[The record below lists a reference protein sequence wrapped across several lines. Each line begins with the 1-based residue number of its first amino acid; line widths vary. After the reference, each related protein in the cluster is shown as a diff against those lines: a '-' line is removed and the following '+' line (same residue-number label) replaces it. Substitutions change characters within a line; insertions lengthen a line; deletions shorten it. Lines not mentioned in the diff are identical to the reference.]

1 VDVLKP
7 SPTPVDGA
15 GLAAHGASVVAVALI
30 VTVIPAIGV
39 LVEKNPALPWR
50 VYQPVVGIVAL
61 VLSQFM
67 RLGGC

>member
-1 VDVLKP
+1 M
-7 SPTPVDGA
+7 
-15 GLAAHGASVVAVALI
+15 AAHGASAVAVALI

-39 LVEKNPALPWR
+39 LGENKLLW

-67 RLGGC
+67 RLGG

>member
-1 VDVLKP
+1 
-7 SPTPVDGA
+7 
-15 GLAAHGASVVAVALI
+15 LAAHGASVVAVALI

-39 LVEKNPALPWR
+39 LVAMPWG